1 MLLVRISSLASMMRP
16 RWGKRLPSSGL
27 HCPVPPLETPL
38 VFRGETSWRLTSDNI
53 SQMTAAPAR
62 PHRTRLLLANLDFVI
77 VIMNGSTQL
86 MACRSDAGGVFGR
99 NVFYG

>member
-1 MLLVRISSLASMMRP
+1 M
-16 RWGKRLPSSGL
+16 
-27 HCPVPPLETPL
+27 PPLETPL

>member
-1 MLLVRISSLASMMRP
+1 M
-16 RWGKRLPSSGL
+16 
-27 HCPVPPLETPL
+27 
-38 VFRGETSWRLTSDNI
+38 
-53 SQMTAAPAR
+53 
-62 PHRTRLLLANLDFVI
+62 LLLANLDFVI